1 MVPEDIKQWYL
12 SKEPED
18 KTDEIIVDLIEE
30 IQALAEALKEANENT
45 RIWKKRYQE
54 FSSKI

>member
-1 MVPEDIKQWYL
+1 MVPADIKQWYL
-12 SKEPED
+12 SREPQD
-18 KTDEIIVDLIEE
+18 KTDEIIVELIEE

>member
-12 SKEPED
+12 YKEPED

-30 IQALAEALKEANENT
+30 IQALKQELAEAYDKLEN
-45 RIWKKRYQE
+45 QE
-54 FSSKI
+54 EVFRNHYLY